1 MIHPAVSTTFDPTQF
16 SESLRRWLYDRI
28 SEMHFARPDSRH
40 TPDQAGLQVFF
51 AAGRWFASWID
62 LDEPATLPDRLR
74 VRIAR
79 IAVGVEETSAIELHE
94 V

>member
-1 MIHPAVSTTFDPTQF
+1 MLHIAEATTLDLTHF
-16 SESLRRWLYDRI
+16 SEEVRRKLYDHI
-28 SEMHFARPDSRH
+28 SETHFARPDSRH
-40 TPDQAGLQVFF
+40 TPDQAGLQVFY

-79 IAVGVEETSAIELHE
+79 IALGAEGRAAVELHE

>member
-1 MIHPAVSTTFDPTQF
+1 MSHPATSTMLDLAHF
-16 SESLRRWLYDRI
+16 SEDLRRRLYHQV

-40 TPDQAGLQVFF
+40 TPDQAGLQVFY

-62 LDEPATLPDRLR
+62 LDEPATLHDRLR

-79 IAVGVEETSAIELHE
+79 IAVDAEETSAIELHE